1 MKTNK
6 KNKKLINMAQSE
18 EKATTNSNVIDTTTN
33 NNVVNAQESLKSED
47 IPSSSSN
54 SEEIIQE
61 FQTENA
67 VNNNTTANEDQTDTQ
82 SNISKFKREQNEF
95 YESEDLVKV
104 ESRPGT
110 NKTLSKILTGEDLD
124 EKLNPTSEPYH
135 DLPKMGGDRDYPPL
149 LFEDRKPYEV
159 TFDEEDAENFP
170 QFEHPHKWSYKKKF
184 ISVVVLCLDIMGVTM
199 GSSNFAACVT
209 QICEEFNVA
218 QVVGILGITLYVL
231 GFAFGPVVYG
241 PLSELYGRRNLLIIS
256 SFGFT
261 LFQFAVATG
270 ENLQTIMI
278 CRFFA
283 GCVGAAPLAVI
294 PAAMSDM
301 FDNYTRGKVIAIFS
315 LTVFLGPILTPVYT
329 SYITQHTTWRWV
341 QYISGIYAG
350 LCTILV
356 IFFYEE
362 SHHPIILC
370 KKAKYMRE
378 KSGNWGIYASHE
390 LQSLDI
396 GAIVTKTITR
406 PLRMLTKEPILLLM
420 TVYNSFV
427 YGILYLLLEAYPYVF
442 ELKRGFLVN
451 GELPYIG
458 LIVGMAFFSA
468 TMVYWLEPR
477 YIEAVK
483 KNSGKPC
490 PEERLVGMMLSG
502 PIFTIG
508 IFWFMWSGNYAS
520 VHWIVPTIGGSFIGF
535 GLIGIFL
542 TSFNYL
548 IDAYLLLAAS
558 AIAGNTFLRSG
569 FGAVFPLFAG
579 YMFKGIGVNWSG
591 LLLGL
596 FSAVLIPVPFLFFKY
611 GKWLRQK
618 SAYAFDL

>member
-1 MKTNK
+1 MSITEQTAAEDS
-6 KNKKLINMAQSE
+6 LEHSQSSSYQVSE
-18 EKATTNSNVIDTTTN
+18 EEVQNFNAEQELEAEKASNFT
-33 NNVVNAQESLKSED
+33 
-47 IPSSSSN
+47 SSYKK
-54 SEEIIQE
+54 
-61 FQTENA
+61 
-67 VNNNTTANEDQTDTQ
+67 D
-82 SNISKFKREQNEF
+82 QNEF
-95 YESEDLVKV
+95 YDTDDLVKV

-124 EKLNPTSEPYH
+124 EKLNPVEDPYFN
-135 DLPKMGGDRDYPPL
+135 LPKMGGDREYPPL

-159 TFDEEDAENFP
+159 TFDEEDAINFP
-170 QFEHPHKWSYKKKF
+170 QFEHPHKWSFKKKLLTV
-184 ISVVVLCLDIMGVTM
+184 SALCINILGVTM
-199 GSSNFAACVT
+199 GSSNFAACIQ
-209 QICEEFNVA
+209 QIDEEFGVIE
-218 QVVGILGITLYVL
+218 VVGILGITLYVL
-231 GFAFGPVVYG
+231 GFALGPVVYG
-241 PLSELYGRRNLLIIS
+241 PLSELYGRRNLLLIS

-270 ENLQTIMI
+270 QNLQTILI

-301 FDNYTRGKVIAIFS
+301 FDNYTRGRVISVFS

-341 QYISGIYAG
+341 QYVSGIYAG
-350 LCTILV
+350 ISTIFVALC
-356 IFFYEE
+356 YEE
-362 SHHPIILC
+362 SHHPIVLV

-378 KSGNWGIYASHE
+378 KSGNWGIYAAHE

-396 GAIVTKTITR
+396 GAIVTKTISR
-406 PLRMLTKEPILLLM
+406 PLKMLTKEPILLLM

-442 ELKRGFLVN
+442 EIKKHFFVN

-458 LIVGMAFFSA
+458 LIIGMSFFSA
-468 TMVYWLEPR
+468 MMVFILEPR
-477 YIEAVK
+477 YVESVK
-483 KNSGKPC
+483 KNGGKPC
-490 PEERLVGMMLSG
+490 PEERLLGMMVSG

-508 IFWFMWSGNYAS
+508 IFWFMWTGNYDS
-520 VHWIVPTIGGSFIGF
+520 IPWIVPTIGGAFIGF

-542 TSFNYL
+542 TSFNYI
-548 IDAYLLLAAS
+548 IDSYLLLAAS

-569 FGAVFPLFAG
+569 FGACFPLFAG
-579 YMFKGIGVNWSG
+579 YMLKGIGVNWSG

-596 FSAVLIPVPFLFFKY
+596 FSAILIPVPFLFYKF
-611 GKWLRQK
+611 GKRLRQK
-618 SAYAFDL
+618 SSYAFDL

>member
-1 MKTNK
+1 
-6 KNKKLINMAQSE
+6 MAQSE
-18 EKATTNSNVIDTTTN
+18 ETATTNSNIVDTTTN
-33 NNVVNAQESLKSED
+33 NNVANTQDSLKSEE
-47 IPSSSSN
+47 IPSSSAN

-67 VNNNTTANEDQTDTQ
+67 ITSNET
-82 SNISKFKREQNEF
+82 
-95 YESEDLVKV
+95 
-104 ESRPGT
+104 
-110 NKTLSKILTGEDLD
+110 TLSKILTGEDLD

-301 FDNYTRGKVIAIFS
+301 FDNYTRGKVIAVFS

-341 QYISGIYAG
+341 QYVSGIYAG
-350 LCTILV
+350 LCQ
-356 IFFYEE
+356 
-362 SHHPIILC
+362 
-370 KKAKYMRE
+370 YMRE
-378 KSGNWGIYASHE
+378 KSGNWGIYAAHE

-458 LIVGMAFFSA
+458 LIIGMAFFSA
-468 TMVYWLEPR
+468 QWFS
-477 YIEAVK
+477 AVK

-502 PIFTIG
+502 PVFTIG